1 MTTHAYDQAGAAAY
15 NGVYR
20 ASRFQIEDRIV
31 ARHLSRA
38 FAPGRTIVDLGCGT
52 GALIDL
58 IDVPMYEYL
67 GYDLSHH
74 MVTEARYQH
83 PGYWFSQADITKL
96 PPDIVASAPVD
107 VYLGWGVLNEV
118 SDPAAVLSLTAKLIS
133 GKRATSDSGV
143 AVILAATNAGVGAS
157 PIYQQHGT
165 AASHVF
171 TSQSL
176 TDLAGDAGLIGTV
189 RGITRWHHRAAG
201 TRARVLS
208 AVERPVN
215 RVDPDGCMYLM
226 LTAAAR

>member
-38 FAPGRTIVDLGCGT
+38 FPPGRTVVDLGCGT

-58 IDVPMYEYL
+58 INIPMYEYL

-96 PPDIVASAPVD
+96 PHDIVASTPVD
-107 VYLGWGVLNEV
+107 VYLGWAVLNEV
-118 SDPAAVLSLTAKLIS
+118 SDPAAVLRLTRDLIQ
-133 GKRATSDSGV
+133 DCGV
-143 AVILAATNAGVGAS
+143 AVILAATPRGIENSVYSRHA
-157 PIYQQHGT
+157 PHT
-165 AASHVF
+165 F
-171 TSQSL
+171 TVQSL

-201 TRARVLS
+201 ARARALS
-208 AVERPVN
+208 AIERPVN
-215 RVDPDGCMYLM
+215 RVDPGGCMYLM